1 MTLLDPPVELVARPA
16 PANPP
21 LAIAVAITLAGL
33 VGPFVF
39 LRARNG
45 SPLLGI
51 ASLALGAAGIIA
63 MAGAVRAR
71 SIRRTDLD
79 YRVRASIA
87 THGVTIFK
95 APPPA
100 GGLHFPTNQ
109 IAGLRLLPGTL
120 IIYATQAHPSPG
132 RHAIRFG
139 KMIGDPGTIAAAIE
153 ILKRPQ

>member
-1 MTLLDPPVELVARPA
+1 MTLDESPFELVARPA

-21 LAIAVAITLAGL
+21 LAMALAIVFAGL
-33 VGPFVF
+33 LGPFVF

-45 SPLLGI
+45 SLLLGM
-51 ASLALGAAGIIA
+51 ASLALCAAGIIA

-71 SIRRTDLD
+71 SIRRADPD

-87 THGVTIFK
+87 ANGITIFK

-100 GGLHFPTNQ
+100 DGLHFPTSQ
-109 IAGLRLLPGTL
+109 IARVCFLPGTL
-120 IIYATQAHPSPG
+120 IIYATQTHPSPG

-139 KMIGDPGTIAAAIE
+139 KMIGDPKILAAAI
-153 ILKRPQ
+153 KTMQGPH